1 MPLVKVLRNGQITFP
16 KEVRDALKIKAG
28 DIVDLEVRENMIIM
42 RPKTFL
48 DDDKA
53 DLWEMMSTLHERLK
67 DRSKKDIKKTFEK
80 VIAEVEKQPE
90 KKA

>member
-1 MPLVKVLRNGQITFP
+1 MPLAKVLRNGQITFP
-16 KEVRDALKIKAG
+16 KEIRDSLNLKAG
-28 DIVDLEVRENMIIM
+28 DIVDLEVRENMVIV
-42 RPKTFL
+42 RPKTFI
-48 DDDKA
+48 DSDKV
-53 DLWEMMSTLHERLK
+53 DLWEMMSSLHERLK

>member
-1 MPLVKVLRNGQITFP
+1 MPLAKVLRNGQITLP
-16 KEVRDALKIKAG
+16 KEIRDSLNLKAG
-28 DIVDLEVRENMIIM
+28 DIVDLEVRENMLIIK
-42 RPKTFL
+42 PKTFL

-53 DLWEMMSTLHERLK
+53 DLWEMIGSLHEKLK
-67 DRSKKDIKKTFEK
+67 DRSKKDIKKTLEK